1 MNFKKMSA
9 SLNKNK
15 FVRTF
20 RHITYANVLSLAFFI
35 VNFFLFLFFS
45 GMFDDYHDRYDYI
58 QDLILAIP
66 MSTAFPFMLLRVSK
80 KMNLVCDGEI
90 LLDYEIRDYI
100 SVKHDFPIVWR
111 RERLSLFYI
120 VVINAVTS
128 LLTNLDILISGKP
141 TVTGIFALYVP
152 MRILAVA
159 IPFSEI
165 LGVVVATLYACA
177 LYLFLVL
184 RYRKKRYAVM
194 DHDFRL
200 SKYKK

>member
-1 MNFKKMSA
+1 MNFKKMSTY
-9 SLNKNK
+9 LNKNK
-15 FVRTF
+15 FFLTF
-20 RHITYANVLSLAFFI
+20 WHITYANLLSLAFLI
-35 VNFFLFLFFS
+35 INLFLLLFLA
-45 GMFDDYHDRYDYI
+45 GMFEDYHDQYDYI
-58 QDLILAIP
+58 QDLIFSVPVA
-66 MSTAFPFMLLRVSK
+66 TAFPFMLLRVSK
-80 KMNLVCDGEI
+80 KKNLVCDEEI

-100 SVKHDFPIVWR
+100 SVKNDFPIVWR
-111 RERLSLFYI
+111 RERLSLLYI

-152 MRILAVA
+152 MRVLAVA
-159 IPFSEI
+159 IPYSEI
-165 LGVVVATLYACA
+165 LGVFVATLYACA

-194 DHDFRL
+194 DRDFRL